1 MRFEQLRLER
11 FGYFADTSLDF
22 RGDRIQLIYGLNAS
36 GKSTIRAA
44 ISQLLFGIEDRTTY
58 DFRFEKNQLRLGAVL
73 ASQDGGRKLDFVRY
87 KRRTRTLRTR
97 EGAELDEDA
106 LGPFLGG
113 IDQRTFLDLY
123 VLDQEGLRIGGEQML
138 SAEGDLGRSLF
149 AASSGFADLAEVQSA
164 LSDELTE
171 IAVVGRKMKT
181 SRLWQVEAAYN
192 EARAR
197 QKAAALRKSE
207 WDAAKNALADAE
219 SRIAALDEERRR
231 IERER
236 SIANRK
242 MGALLVLP
250 RLDRDRAEAEALGG
264 MPDLPEGF
272 GERWRKAEGELQRAV
287 DAESGAAAE
296 LERVKRERAALPADA
311 GPLPDHAALIEDL
324 HQRVANIADQQQ
336 AVLRLTRDV
345 WQCDDRLRN
354 LIRELGAA
362 SPPDIE
368 RLLAAI
374 PARSVCTRVEELI
387 AERGRVDAAIEAAQ
401 QRRDRAKRAADRGR
415 AAVERLGQRR
425 DPGEAE
431 REYETSIRFG
441 NVSRDLSDAIRRLAD
456 ATAAQAAA
464 IVRLAPWK
472 GSTDELERA
481 PFPFPDT
488 VASVGAKVMQHADEE
503 RRAEDALAEAK
514 RAAREIEDDL
524 RLLAAADEIPS
535 AEAIAAARQARDISW
550 GRIRDWA
557 LAGKRLAETEATAY
571 AEVVQ
576 RADSLVDQHVQHRE
590 LPTLLRNRTRAIAA
604 VDECA
609 ESLRRIQARK
619 TEEWSRWRG
628 LWAAT
633 GWDPQNVGD
642 VEAMKAWLD
651 RVREA
656 KLAVSAVR
664 TAADAVEEAR
674 KREREA
680 REAVTRAAELIAFRL
695 DLAVEIEDL
704 RRKTAAAIAA
714 AREAWEEA
722 RHVGKSFDEQAAEL
736 EEAEGEVN
744 EYASE
749 LEAWHLQWADMMP
762 AILQETDADP
772 VGVREILSA
781 WGAIRE
787 EHAKRA
793 AAQHRLDGV
802 KEGLSEHEAAVRRMI
817 AVLDGSYVAALGLG
831 DDWTEWPPRL
841 YDALKMARRAADRID
856 AADKAVAASERNH
869 AAATGTLERARN
881 ACRQLRAAVR
891 LPDDVV
897 DVSALIGPAERKR
910 EVAARLVET
919 ERELAQASEGMPEAE
934 LRVAIADANVDSTRA
949 EIAALTNSAVMLDE
963 PVRQASADR
972 LRAEQNLRDL
982 GTRTGFL
989 TAAMDADAAAAE
1001 AKDLTRRWMSLR
1013 AAQIV
1018 LARSVER
1025 YRKANE
1031 GPMLRRADEI
1041 FGTIVRNRLPDDF
1054 IGLEVDYDDPRKPTI
1069 IARRRDGTS
1078 CPVTKMSTGTRDQLW
1093 LALRI
1098 AALERRARDVEPMP
1112 FLGDDLFDSS
1122 DELRAAAM
1130 LAAVAELARHTQVLL
1145 FTHHAHIVE
1154 TAERALG
1161 SRVQVHRLEA
1171 AMVEAA

>member
-11 FGYFADTSLDF
+11 FGHFADTSLDF
-22 RGDRIQLIYGLNAS
+22 RGDRIQLIYGPNAS

-44 ISQLLFGIEDRTTY
+44 ISELLFGIGDRTTY
-58 DFRFEKNQLRLGAVL
+58 DFRFEKNQLRLGAVV
-73 ASQDGGRKLDFVRY
+73 ASQDGRRRLDFVRY
-87 KRRTRTLRTR
+87 KRRMRTLRTR

-106 LGPFLGG
+106 LAPFLSG
-113 IDQRTFLDLY
+113 IDQRTYLDLY
-123 VLDQEGLRIGGEQML
+123 VLDQEGLRVGGEQML

-219 SRIAALDEERRR
+219 SRIAALGEERRR

-242 MGALLVLP
+242 MGSLLVLP
-250 RLDRDRAEAEALGG
+250 RLDRDRAEAEALASV
-264 MPDLPEGF
+264 PDMPEGF

-296 LERVKRERAALPADA
+296 LERVKRERAGLPADA
-311 GPLPDHAALIEDL
+311 GPLPEHAALIEDL

-336 AVLRLTRDV
+336 AVMRLTRDV
-345 WQCDDRLRN
+345 WQCNDRLRN
-354 LIRELGAA
+354 LIGELGVA

-368 RLLAAI
+368 RLLVAI

-387 AERGRVDAAIEAAQ
+387 GERGRIDAAIEAAQ
-401 QRRDRAKRAADRGR
+401 QRRDRAQRAVDRGR
-415 AAVERLGQRR
+415 AAFERLGKRH
-425 DPGEAE
+425 DPGDAE
-431 REYETSIRFG
+431 REYETSIGFG
-441 NVSRDLSDAIRRLAD
+441 NVSRELADAIRRLGD
-456 ATAAQAAA
+456 TTAVQAAA
-464 IVRLAPWK
+464 IARLVPWK
-472 GSTDELERA
+472 GSAEELERM
-481 PFPFPDT
+481 PFPLIDT
-488 VASVGAKVMQHADEE
+488 VASVGAKVTQQADEE
-503 RRAEDALAEAK
+503 RRNEDALAEVN
-514 RAAREIEDDL
+514 RALRAIEDDL
-524 RLLAAADEIPS
+524 RLLAAADEIPTT
-535 AEAIAAARQARDISW
+535 EAIAAARQARDISW
-550 GRIRDWA
+550 GRIRESG
-557 LAGKRLAETEATAY
+557 LAGKGLAETDAAAHGEL
-571 AEVVQ
+571 VQ
-576 RADSLVDQHVQHRE
+576 RADNLVDRHVQHRE
-590 LPTLLRNRTRAIAA
+590 LPTLLRNRARALAA
-604 VDECA
+604 VEECA
-609 ESLRRIQARK
+609 ESLQRTQARK
-619 TEEWSRWRG
+619 GEEWSRWRG
-628 LWAAT
+628 LWADT
-633 GWDPQNVGD
+633 GWDPQAVGD

-651 RVREA
+651 RVKET
-656 KLAVSAVR
+656 KLAATAVR
-664 TAADAVEEAR
+664 TAAEVLAEA
-674 KREREA
+674 KVNERLA
-680 REAVTRAAELIAFRL
+680 REAISRAAELIGFAL
-695 DLAVEIEDL
+695 EPTLEIDEL
-704 RRKTAAAIAA
+704 RRKTATAITV

-722 RHVGKSFDEQAAEL
+722 RHVGKSFGEQAAEL
-736 EEAEGEVN
+736 EQAEAEVN
-744 EYASE
+744 EHVGE
-749 LEAWHLQWADMMP
+749 LEAWRIQWADSMP
-762 AILQETDADP
+762 VILQETAADP

-802 KEGLSEHEAAVRRMI
+802 KEGLSGHEAAVRSTI
-817 AVLDGSYVAALGLG
+817 SALDGNYVAVLGLG
-831 DDWTEWPPRL
+831 DDWSQWPPRL
-841 YDALKMARRAADRID
+841 YDALKVARQAADRID
-856 AADKAVAASERNH
+856 AADKAVAGAERTH
-869 AAATGTLERARN
+869 AAASRTLERAKN
-881 ACRQLRAAVR
+881 ACGQLRAEAA
-891 LPDDVV
+891 LPASVV
-897 DVSALIGPAERKR
+897 DVTALVGPAERKR
-910 EVAARLVET
+910 EVATRLTET

-934 LRVAIADANVDSTRA
+934 LRAAIADANVDSMRA
-949 EIAALTNSAVMLDE
+949 EIAALTDSAVVLDE

-972 LRAEQNLRDL
+972 LRAEQSLRDL
-982 GTRTGFL
+982 GARTGFL
-989 TAAMDADAAAAE
+989 TAALDADAAAAE
-1001 AKDLTRRWMSLR
+1001 AKDLARRWMSLR

-1031 GPMLRRADEI
+1031 GPLLRRADEI

-1098 AALERRARDVEPMP
+1098 AALERRALDVEPMP

-1122 DELRAAAM
+1122 DEFRSEAM
-1130 LAAVAELARHTQVLL
+1130 LAAVGELARHTQVLL

-1161 SRVQVHRLEA
+1161 SRVEVQRLEA
-1171 AMVEAA
+1171 ATAEAA